1 MAGRNSANKQS
12 RNGTAR
18 RCGVVMGGALGAFVA
33 AAAMATGSAAP
44 AKADFEELLDP
55 IIQPLL
61 MSVTDSLAGFDP
73 AAATDITSWTDSLL
87 SSLNSIDLAVPS
99 AVEPA
104 TALPASDLTPP
115 ATAYIPLTM
124 QETTEPT
131 VNASIDGSTDQLLL
145 VDTGSSGLVI
155 PISDLDSGSNEFAE
169 LLSLGLPSSFGESGY
184 SGGVDY
190 IYLTY
195 NALPVD
201 YDLGGVSTLDTT
213 APVEVEVYSW
223 DPSDPTS
230 FFTNDAFQTFLT
242 GNDSPGGILGIGDN
256 VSGGAGESPIEAAGY
271 NGVTVDEPDGY
282 LIASDSNPG
291 TALPNTEPLTS
302 TGSTVSG
309 LTETVTDPSTSTVV
323 GTGTVSDDLDSGGVY
338 GTIPSSI
345 ESNANGVPDGDYVN
359 VYDGN
364 TLLYSYQV
372 ENAGGDQLPNETPTE
387 VSGSSIDSGYQA
399 FEYNPVYID
408 YDNGDLYYDDTLS

>member
-18 RCGVVMGGALGAFVA
+18 RCGVVMGGAVGAFVA

-195 NALPVD
+195 NNLPVD
-201 YDLGGVSTLDTT
+201 YDLGGGSTLDTT

-230 FFTNDAFQTFLT
+230 LFTNDAFQNFLAS
-242 GNDSPGGILGIGDN
+242 NDSTGGILGIGDN
-256 VSGGAGESPIEAAGY
+256 VSGGAGESPFQADGY
-271 NGVTVDEPDGY
+271 DGVTVDEPDHY

-291 TALPNTEPLTS
+291 TPYDTLPS

-345 ESNANGVPDGDYVN
+345 ESNANG
-359 VYDGN
+359 
-364 TLLYSYQV
+364 
-372 ENAGGDQLPNETPTE
+372 
-387 VSGSSIDSGYQA
+387 
-399 FEYNPVYID
+399 
-408 YDNGDLYYDDTLS
+408 